1 MTRSR
6 TQEQVWERERTHIVA
21 ETRSRLRHVA
31 GCLPIGPA
39 ARRAVVEAA
48 MEAAR
53 FHAMECTYA
62 NYELRTGSPYPP
74 ERRELE
80 EEHERADWE
89 ACLARLEES
98 LSS

>member
-1 MTRSR
+1 MTTSR
-6 TQEQVWERERTHIVA
+6 TREQVWERERSHNVS
-21 ETRSRLRHVA
+21 ETRSRLRQIAAH
-31 GCLPIGPA
+31 LPLGER
-39 ARRAVVEAA
+39 ARRAVVDAA
-48 MEAAR
+48 LEAAR

-80 EEHERADWE
+80 EAHERGDWE

-98 LSS
+98 LPS